1 MIEMTMRF
9 GEQNM
14 PQVSPGAMS
23 WESFLLLPTLREIW
37 TNLLLWVMCLWT
49 SPKTPM
55 SPAKKYLSSPCF
67 PWVRYPL
74 AWNFVAYFWP
84 KWRPSFRFRIFDVYV
99 YGRNFSVAQ
108 IHIDIWTHQLVD
120 NFSTFP
126 VLEPLK
132 QRAGIWGIYPRL
144 QDHNGVHSTGFPGR
158 GSLEIHNQWSSR
170 KSPLKY
176 QFGGDFVVLGRKGN
190 TLIHLTCT
198 IIGLV
203 IWCLCL
209 AKRSTHG

>member
-1 MIEMTMRF
+1 MSKVPACLKFCCILLTKMTTF
-9 GEQNM
+9 IQ
-14 PQVSPGAMS
+14 
-23 WESFLLLPTLREIW
+23 I
-37 TNLLLWVMCLWT
+37 
-49 SPKTPM
+49 
-55 SPAKKYLSSPCF
+55 
-67 PWVRYPL
+67 
-74 AWNFVAYFWP
+74 
-84 KWRPSFRFRIFDVYV
+84 RIFDVYV

-108 IHIDIWTHQLVD
+108 IHIDIRTHQLVD

-158 GSLEIHNQWSSR
+158 GSLEIHNQWSSQ

-190 TLIHLTCT
+190 TLIHLTCM
-198 IIGLV
+198 IIELV
-203 IWCLCL
+203 IWCLCP